1 MSIINFS
8 EHVYVKYKI
17 PKEIDSRI
25 PEYFY
30 YAMAGELV
38 SIFGT
43 WILEKQDY
51 PEYDD
56 DGNEI
61 HGDLNV
67 DGSYYDLNSST
78 GGWNEA
84 FKMTCKKL
92 DMMWLMD
99 YYETLEWYDS
109 DIFDGIIE
117 NRIIENYIE
126 KDHMHDHA
134 NCYYKYLCQI
144 K

>member
-1 MSIINFS
+1 MSDK
-8 EHVYVKYKI
+8 YVI
-17 PKEIDSRI
+17 PKEINDRI

-38 SIFGT
+38 SIFGS

-61 HGDLNV
+61 SGDPNV
-67 DGSYYDLNSST
+67 DASYYDLDSGT
-78 GGWNEA
+78 GGWFEA
-84 FKMTCKKL
+84 FRMTCKKL
-92 DMMWLMD
+92 DMMWLMN
-99 YYETLEWYDS
+99 YYKTLKWYDS

-117 NRIIENYIE
+117 DRIIENYIE
-126 KDHMHDHA
+126 KDHIHVHA